1 MRWPTDVRGMDAC
14 FNHGFVSTP
23 GISMLISPFP
33 LLLFWNRGFGGLP
46 ILAGQA
52 RCLSLVPA
60 FAKAQLLLVLLLLLR
75 FAPLVARFPLWH
87 VGFPSLLLVFG
98 LCSLTHVAGGFSWRC
113 VLFALFEE
121 GCVACHDALPVGQPR
136 EVVGLGRPC
145 RWSRGGF

>member
-23 GISMLISPFP
+23 AISMLISPFS

-87 VGFPSLLLVFG
+87 VGCPSLLLVFG

-113 VLFALFEE
+113 VLFALCEE
-121 GCVACHDALPVGQPR
+121 GCVASHDALPVGQPR

-145 RWSRGGF
+145 RWSRGGL

>member
-60 FAKAQLLLVLLLLLR
+60 FAKAQLLLVLLLL
-75 FAPLVARFPLWH
+75 
-87 VGFPSLLLVFG
+87 G

-121 GCVACHDALPVGQPR
+121 GCVASHDALPVGQPR

>member
-75 FAPLVARFPLWH
+75 FAPLVARF
-87 VGFPSLLLVFG
+87 
-98 LCSLTHVAGGFSWRC
+98 C

-121 GCVACHDALPVGQPR
+121 GCVASHDALPVGQPR

>member
-1 MRWPTDVRGMDAC
+1 MFQSWFC
-14 FNHGFVSTP
+14 FYP
-23 GISMLISPFP
+23 
-33 LLLFWNRGFGGLP
+33 WNIHVDFSLSITSFLESGFGGLP

-87 VGFPSLLLVFG
+87 VGCPSLLLVFG

-113 VLFALFEE
+113 VLFALLRKA
-121 GCVACHDALPVGQPR
+121 V
-136 EVVGLGRPC
+136 
-145 RWSRGGF
+145 